1 MDDILYGT
9 FFLAQFGVPIA
20 ALVFIVYCIVKG
32 EISKGYLKAAGFF
45 DRIAAAEASLHL
57 FLPNIVNQIRR
68 ECNADF
74 PSRRRKKERGNTW
87 EKFMRS
93 TAATPTP

>member
-32 EISKGYLKAAGFF
+32 EISKGYLKAAGFGVYSLGAI
-45 DRIAAAEASLHL
+45 RLEAAE
-57 FLPNIVNQIRR
+57 
-68 ECNADF
+68 
-74 PSRRRKKERGNTW
+74 
-87 EKFMRS
+87 
-93 TAATPTP
+93 